1 MSVTKKDV
9 EYVAELA
16 RLNFTEEEKESL
28 IGELNNVLGY
38 IDKLNELDTDDV
50 DIIVNPYY
58 IENKFREDEIKP
70 SMDLKDVI
78 KNSPKNLEE
87 YIVVPKIIEWLMQ
100 GGKLYGIT

>member
-1 MSVTKKDV
+1 MAVSMKDV

-16 RLNFTEEEKESL
+16 RLSFSEEEKL
-28 IGELNNVLGY
+28 ALQKDLNSVLGY

-58 IENKFREDEIKP
+58 IENKYREDEVQP

-78 KNSPKNLEE
+78 KNAPQNLEE
-87 YIVVPKIIEWLMQ
+87 YVVVPKIIE
-100 GGKLYGIT
+100 